1 MIIYFLEKPQKK
13 IINIY
18 FNKVNIL
25 NKKKFGKKILHYSQ
39 IKKKNINKKHTL
51 IFSFNIFS
59 EFKKFQK
66 KIVSFNLNK
75 NSIYMIYNISKSFWV
90 DKILILTSIIFLNKM
105 KNIIIFHNDFT
116 NSLMPDFLYQI
127 RFKSLIKSAFY
138 FIYQLAKNMLMI
150 SKSNMILI
158 KKENL

>member
-1 MIIYFLEKPQKK
+1 
-13 IINIY
+13 
-18 FNKVNIL
+18 
-25 NKKKFGKKILHYSQ
+25 
-39 IKKKNINKKHTL
+39 
-51 IFSFNIFS
+51 
-59 EFKKFQK
+59 
-66 KIVSFNLNK
+66 
-75 NSIYMIYNISKSFWV
+75 MIYNISKSFWV
-90 DKILILTSIIFLNKM
+90 DKILILISIIYLNKM